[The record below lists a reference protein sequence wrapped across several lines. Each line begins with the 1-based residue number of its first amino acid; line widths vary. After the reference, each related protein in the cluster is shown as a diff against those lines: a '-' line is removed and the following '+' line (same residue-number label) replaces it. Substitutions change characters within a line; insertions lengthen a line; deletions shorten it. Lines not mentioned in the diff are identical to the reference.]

1 MEVDS
6 GVQKTVEKA
15 TIKYEGTISRQNR
28 TFIVFS
34 NERGEM
40 VQIPVESNVASM
52 ITLYLERLSC
62 GSKIVERGNVED
74 SL

>member
-6 GVQKTVEKA
+6 GVQKTVEK
-15 TIKYEGTISRQNR
+15 TPIRYEGTVNRQNR

-40 VQIPVESNVASM
+40 VQVPVEKEVANM
-52 ITLYLERLSC
+52 IALYLERLSC
-62 GSKIVERGNVED
+62 GSKLVERGNVED
-74 SL
+74 SS